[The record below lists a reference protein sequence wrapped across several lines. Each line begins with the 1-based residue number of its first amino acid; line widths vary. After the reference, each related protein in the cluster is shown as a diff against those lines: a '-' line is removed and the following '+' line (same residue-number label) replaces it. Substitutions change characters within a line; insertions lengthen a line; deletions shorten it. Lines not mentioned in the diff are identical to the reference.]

1 MTTALTTPTRDRAT
15 GAAGIVA
22 ALAAGGSGAVLA
34 QGEGTFADQR
44 IKSSAELVEA
54 MNPELMIRIGGGLGL
69 VAVIATTAFTLGLVR
84 RAGER
89 GGWAEA
95 LRWSSIALL
104 ATTSIGVL
112 MRYVAAGGAP
122 GAMDQSLYSTEA
134 SATAAVL
141 ADQMSTGAYLPALG
155 VMSCAGMLALRGS
168 LLPAPVGI
176 VALVLGTLSL
186 AATLGLGL
194 PYSSSL
200 VFPVFALVAGITLL
214 VRPTGR
220 RPSAT
225 GR

>member
-1 MTTALTTPTRDRAT
+1 MTTALTTPALGRGTAV
-15 GAAGIVA
+15 AGILA
-22 ALAAGGSGAVLA
+22 ALATGGSGAFLA
-34 QGEGTFADQR
+34 QGEDTFVDQQ
-44 IKSSAELVEA
+44 IKSGADLVEA
-54 MNPELMIRIGGGLGL
+54 MNPELVIRAGAGLGL
-69 VAVIATTAFTLGLVR
+69 VAVIATTVFTLGLVR
-84 RAGER
+84 RAGDR

-104 ATTSIGVL
+104 ATTAIGVL

-122 GAMDQSLYSTEA
+122 GGIDQAFYSTEA

-141 ADQMSTGAYLPALG
+141 ADQLSTGAYLPALG
-155 VMSCAGMLALRGS
+155 VMACAGMLALRGAV
-168 LLPAPVGI
+168 LPKAVGI
-176 VALVLGTLSL
+176 AALVLAGASL

-200 VFPVFALVAGITLL
+200 VFPVFALVAGIALL

-220 RPSAT
+220 RHSAT